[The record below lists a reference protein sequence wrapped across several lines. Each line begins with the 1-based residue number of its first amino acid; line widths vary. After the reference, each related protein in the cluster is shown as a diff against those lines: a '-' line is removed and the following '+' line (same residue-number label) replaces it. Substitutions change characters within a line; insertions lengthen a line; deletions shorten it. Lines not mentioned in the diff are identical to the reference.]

1 MSAVSCPCGSGRS
14 LADCCGRFHAGAP
27 APDAE
32 SLMRSRYSA
41 YVLGLED
48 YLRATWDPA
57 TCPVALGLDAVPR
70 PQWLGLTV
78 KAHTPLAETPA
89 PVEFVARYKL
99 NGRAFKLHETS
110 RFERVDG
117 RWLYVCFFFSF
128 VVVVVLLCVVFG
140 GCCF

>member
-1 MSAVSCPCGSGRS
+1 MPGKEALKRAICPCGSGHP
-14 LADCCGRFHAGAP
+14 LADCCGQFHAGDP

-48 YLRATWDPA
+48 YLRATWHPA
-57 TCPVALGLDAVPR
+57 TRPAALGLDDAPH

-78 KAHTPLAETPA
+78 KAHTPLDATHA
-89 PVEFVARYKL
+89 TVEFIARYKL
-99 NGRAFKLHETS
+99 NGRAFTLHETS

-117 RWLYVCFFFSF
+117 RWLYVH
-128 VVVVVLLCVVFG
+128 G
-140 GCCF
+140 EIGE